1 MAARLSFHQIS
12 EKKELLTEHLC
23 TIITHNENRKAKRL
37 SELLEQVGLDTN
49 EFVNENAKTAD
60 EQNEVSALNIDK

>member
-37 SELLEQVGLDTN
+37 SELLEQVGLDANDLAEDNAKPTN
-49 EFVNENAKTAD
+49 E
-60 EQNEVSALNIDK
+60 QNDVSDLNNDK